1 MDMSEIVT
9 VSIAC
14 ASEEEAQVL
23 ALALVE
29 AKLAACA
36 QTTAIRSTYRWRG
49 VIEQAPEVLLTLKTL
64 TAKLPELE
72 ARVKARHSYDTPEL
86 MATPVVWTSA
96 DYAAWLRESLA

>member
-14 ASEEEAQVL
+14 ASEEEAQAL

-36 QTTAIRSTYRWRG
+36 QTTGIRSTYRWRG
-49 VIEQAPEVLLTLKTL
+49 AVEQAPEVLLTLKTL

-86 MATPVVWTSA
+86 VATPVVWASA
-96 DYAAWLRESLA
+96 DYAAWLRESLI